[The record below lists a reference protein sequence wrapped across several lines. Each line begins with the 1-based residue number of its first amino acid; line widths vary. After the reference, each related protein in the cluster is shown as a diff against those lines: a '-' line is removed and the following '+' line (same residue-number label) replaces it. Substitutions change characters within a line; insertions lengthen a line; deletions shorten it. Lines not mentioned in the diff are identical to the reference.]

1 MEKQNQQPVHNPV
14 MLNEVIAAMNL
25 QNGYTV
31 VDGTLG
37 LGGYSEAVL
46 ESGKSVKIAAFDLDN
61 ANLEFAKARL
71 VKHADS
77 VTLIHDNFANLAEAL
92 KENGINSINGV
103 MLDLGLSSP
112 QVDLAERGFS
122 FAKEGPLD
130 MRFDKTRGITAAD
143 IVNDYGLEEL
153 TKVFREY
160 GEEKS
165 AYRIAKAIVAE
176 RKIKRFETTTDLAV
190 FVEKEM
196 GRRPGKKHPATLIF
210 QGLRIAVNKELESL
224 EKALQDCLDLLEP
237 KGRIAVVS
245 YHSLED
251 RLVKNFFRD
260 NSKEYVNL
268 PNELHTTYLEPKLTI
283 ITKKPLIPTDE
294 EISANPRARSA
305 KLRVCPRP
313 CSSIPLSDNF
323 LCAQRRVTS
332 RCRCSLQV

>member
-1 MEKQNQQPVHNPV
+1 MEKQNQQLVHHPV
-14 MLNEVIAAMNL
+14 MLKEVMAAMDL
-25 QNGYTV
+25 QDGYTV

-46 ESGKSVKIAAFDLDN
+46 ESGKKVKVAAFDLDEE
-61 ANLEFAKARL
+61 NLKFAQARL
-71 VKHADS
+71 SKHADS
-77 VTLIHDNFANLAEAL
+77 VTLIHDNFANLADAL
-92 KENGINSINGV
+92 KAKGIVSINGL

-122 FAKEGPLD
+122 FAKDGPLD
-130 MRFDKTRGITAAD
+130 MRFDKTSGITAAE
-143 IVNDYGLEEL
+143 IINTYSLEEL

-165 AYRIAKAIVAE
+165 AYRIAKAIIAE
-176 RKIKRFETTTDLAV
+176 RKIKRFETTTDLAA
-190 FVEKEM
+190 FVEKLM

-210 QGLRIAVNKELESL
+210 QGLRIAVNRELDSL
-224 EKALQDCLDLLEP
+224 EKALNNCLEMLEP
-237 KGRIAVVS
+237 KGKIAVVS

-268 PNELHTTYLEPKLTI
+268 PGELHTTYLEPKLTI
-283 ITKKPLIPTDE
+283 VTKKPLIPTDE

-305 KLRVCPRP
+305 KLRVAEK
-313 CSSIPLSDNF
+313 N
-323 LCAQRRVTS
+323 
-332 RCRCSLQV
+332 